1 MATIDTKEH
10 LIKVARR
17 LFAQQ
22 GIGNITMNDIA
33 QAANKSRRTLYTY
46 FQSKE
51 ELLEAS
57 IEMEVMKISA
67 AMTKVA
73 MSTLPP
79 NKKIIKLIFT
89 RLQLTRSIVRRNGC
103 MHNDYFVIIEHIRKS
118 FDAKE
123 IERNIT
129 PQKYELYFGSLSDKQ
144 EEIVSDSESKCV
156 VVAAGPGSG
165 KTKLL
170 VHKLA
175 SLYQLEDVKHEQML
189 MLTFSRAAATEFKKR
204 LQSLIGNAAN
214 FIEIKTFHSYCFDLL
229 GKVGSLESSKDVV
242 KNATDAKYYDLYMT
256 QFAGKEI

>member
-10 LIKVARR
+10 LIKVARK

-33 QAANKSRRTLYTY
+33 KAANKSRRTLYTY

-73 MSTLPP
+73 MSSLLPD
-79 NKKIIKLIFT
+79 KKIIKLIFT

-123 IERNIT
+123 IALFRHIIT
-129 PQKYELYFGSLSDKQ
+129 EGNQKKIFNTDSPDLAARFLHFCLKGIEIPFING
-144 EEIVSDSESKCV
+144 IVSKNNDDIFVQSFTEKV
-156 VVAAGPGSG
+156 ILNALGHTGTIN
-165 KTKLL
+165 KT
-170 VHKLA
+170 
-175 SLYQLEDVKHEQML
+175 
-189 MLTFSRAAATEFKKR
+189 
-204 LQSLIGNAAN
+204 LQ
-214 FIEIKTFHSYCFDLL
+214 
-229 GKVGSLESSKDVV
+229 
-242 KNATDAKYYDLYMT
+242 
-256 QFAGKEI
+256 